1 MHRRR
6 RLPLASSSFCLLH
19 RLLSSPVRSCLSPG
33 FVTLPQVL
41 HLLAIDPA
49 ARALASGVT
58 ATIGVRDCWLGSDSW
73 VVGAV
78 CIFAGALSVDLTW
91 YHGEE
96 EESVWTGVDLLSRLS
111 RVSTSRVM
119 ARGVKVRLLPGGS
132 SLLGLLLGLCL
143 MAGFRSQ
150 FLGFGHFHF
159 AFGRSYYWFSD
170 VGACE
175 EPLFSELSPEFS
187 WFLWQHVKSHETA
200 SASLCWS
207 LSSGGRHTQ

>member
-1 MHRRR
+1 MARKRR
-6 RLPLASSSFCLLH
+6 
-19 RLLSSPVRSCLSPG
+19 
-33 FVTLPQVL
+33 
-41 HLLAIDPA
+41 
-49 ARALASGVT
+49 ASGP
-58 ATIGVRDCWLGSDSW
+58 AS
-73 VVGAV
+73 
-78 CIFAGALSVDLTW
+78 IFSHACSNRWRSLSVFP
-91 YHGEE
+91 
-96 EESVWTGVDLLSRLS
+96 RS

-207 LSSGGRHTQ
+207 LSSGGRFLTVATRQSLSLHNKASSVEGNASLEVLVC

>member
-1 MHRRR
+1 
-6 RLPLASSSFCLLH
+6 
-19 RLLSSPVRSCLSPG
+19 
-33 FVTLPQVL
+33 
-41 HLLAIDPA
+41 
-49 ARALASGVT
+49 
-58 ATIGVRDCWLGSDSW
+58 
-73 VVGAV
+73 
-78 CIFAGALSVDLTW
+78 
-91 YHGEE
+91 
-96 EESVWTGVDLLSRLS
+96 
-111 RVSTSRVM
+111 M

-207 LSSGGRHTQ
+207 LSSGGRFLTVATRQSLSLHNKASSVEGNASLEVLVC